1 MILVMSGTSEGRE
14 IIKLLKTKGFG
25 VMATAVTPHGSNI
38 SKEAGADVVLTGALD
53 RAGLTELIRESG
65 IQAVVDA
72 THPFAIEASKNAM
85 AACREAGKAYL
96 RFEREPAPLP
106 DNPLIHYSKDF
117 KQAGEEASKH
127 GDNIFYTA
135 GIKGLP
141 KFLEVLKDK
150 TVVVRTIP
158 DRETIERCLE
168 LGIKPE
174 DIIAMQGP
182 FSREF
187 NFAMF
192 QERKAEV
199 IVTKESGHAGGTD
212 TKVEAAMELQLHIIV
227 VNRPEIKYKTVV
239 HDPLE
244 VVEWISRKP

>member
-14 IIKLLKTKGFG
+14 IIKLLKTKGFR
-25 VMATAVTPHGSNI
+25 VMATAVTPYGSKL

-53 RAGLTELIRESG
+53 RTGLTELIRENG
-65 IQAVVDA
+65 IHAVVDA
-72 THPFAIEASKNAM
+72 THPFATEASKNAM

-96 RFEREPAPLP
+96 RFERESSALP
-106 DNPLIHYSKDF
+106 DNPRIHYSKDF
-117 KQAGEEASKH
+117 KEAGVEASKH

-168 LGIKPE
+168 LGINPGN
-174 DIIAMQGP
+174 IIAMQGP
-182 FSREF
+182 FSKEF
-187 NFAMF
+187 NLALFKEF
-192 QERKAEV
+192 KAEV
-199 IVTKESGHAGGTD
+199 IVTKESGQAGGTD
-212 TKVEAAMELQLHIIV
+212 TKVDAARELQLPIIV
-227 VNRPEIKYKTVV
+227 INRPEITYKNVV
-239 HDPLE
+239 HDLLE